1 MGAQLT
7 ADVINDARA
16 TDLVLLAESYGVKMH
31 KQGKDFFG
39 CCPFHSE
46 DTPSFTI
53 FRKGNGPQRFQCFGC
68 GASGDPIEFVRG
80 FEGLKFRDAVRRLV
94 GNLPATGN
102 APTPAAAHVPAEPE
116 EVWTPILPVPDS
128 APMTPDTIRRK
139 IKGQWASV
147 KASRRWDY
155 RDANGDVLGYVFR
168 FDMPGGGKEVLPLV
182 WAVSSLTG
190 EMQWRWISFPKP
202 RPLYGLDKLAEN
214 PNALVI
220 LVEGEKAADAAQELF
235 IANGLPMQDLVA
247 VSWPGGGKAVKHV
260 DWSPL
265 AGRAVA
271 LWPDADQ
278 KPYPANHERAG
289 VTMPFLEQPG
299 TTAMLDVW
307 QAIRETAARV
317 KFILPPANVPDGWD
331 LADPPPPGFDLR
343 QHIKHH
349 TMHADAVER
358 RFSLVTSLA
367 ADDTVVPIWFVPAVT
382 PAELRRAA
390 FAAEVVAFSMPDL
403 GGRIDPRGVQLRPFA
418 GIDGLRAALKEAR
431 QFLPAAHLRVLLPAE
446 LGDEAVEVAEGAGA
460 SIEALKVG
468 ECWVDN
474 VWRAAGLQEPVGEA
488 GDDEHEDAL
497 LGTVEPA
504 AAPERTPDPA
514 DHDDDIW
521 NNPNFRILG
530 HKRKSYF
537 FYQCG
542 KRQVLEYAGRE
553 LSTTASLIEL
563 APLDW
568 WKQRY
573 PGGSGG
579 IDRDA
584 AFNALVRIAEQ
595 RGVYDDTRRRGCGA
609 WWDRGRFV
617 VHLGDR
623 LLVDGLVVP
632 LGAIKSAYVYEAA
645 PLFAEIGDVPLSS
658 EEGGRLL
665 EIAKRFRWEK
675 AVSADLLCGW
685 VFLAPICGALKW
697 RPHVWLTG
705 SAGSGKTTLVADFA
719 HKLIPEGVTVF
730 GNGDSSEAGFRQELD
745 SNARPIMIDES
756 ESDDL
761 KARSRVED
769 VIAML
774 RQSSSDSGA
783 KTYRG
788 TAGGKSMS
796 FLVRSMA
803 MLSSIGVALK
813 QQQDVER
820 IAVLALKS
828 KRDDDGA
835 AADWP
840 AIKAGLRWIAE
851 DGLISER
858 VFRRA
863 IDMIQTI
870 SEAIDRFSEAIA
882 DHEAF
887 GTQRHGDQYGTLLA
901 GCWCLTHDRAP
912 SVEEAAGVVAG
923 HDWGEHQAKHG
934 EEPEELM
941 ATLLGC
947 PVVLERGVRTS
958 IGVLIAIAAGRPA
971 EDERL
976 GDLTHREAN
985 AQLHTYG
992 MKVTAGVLR
1001 VHPSNKQ
1008 LEQLLAGT
1016 KFAAGLHERMKR
1028 VKGADTWGGR
1038 TFRIGEASKNGVHI
1052 PIDTVFAASDEEAMA
1067 SSGAARPLPVPAP
1080 F

>member
-1 MGAQLT
+1 MSAMAFQQDTPERVASALSILDAGDRELWVRMAFAVKDALGEAGRDVWLDWSST
-7 ADVINDARA
+7 ADNFDERAALATWKSSKAGGAVRAGTLFFEARQLGWHDDARPVQINPAEAERRRVERDARDARDARA
-16 TDLVLLAESYGVKMH
+16 AAELAAERAEAAERANAIWNGASANVADHPYVV
-31 KQGKDFFG
+31 
-39 CCPFHSE
+39 
-46 DTPSFTI
+46 
-53 FRKGNGPQRFQCFGC
+53 RKGGLGFG
-68 GASGDPIEFVRG
+68 A
-80 FEGLKFRDAVRRLV
+80 LVRR
-94 GNLPATGN
+94 GP
-102 APTPAAAHVPAEPE
+102 
-116 EVWTPILPVPDS
+116 W
-128 APMTPDTIRRK
+128 
-139 IKGQWASV
+139 Q
-147 KASRRWDY
+147 
-155 RDANGDVLGYVFR
+155 
-168 FDMPGGGKEVLPLV
+168 
-182 WAVSSLTG
+182 
-190 EMQWRWISFPKP
+190 
-202 RPLYGLDKLAEN
+202 
-214 PNALVI
+214 
-220 LVEGEKAADAAQELF
+220 
-235 IANGLPMQDLVA
+235 QD
-247 VSWPGGGKAVKHV
+247 G
-260 DWSPL
+260 
-265 AGRAVA
+265 
-271 LWPDADQ
+271 WPDALLTPIFDRDQ
-278 KPYPANHERAG
+278 RLMSIEAISAAG
-289 VTMPFLEQPG
+289 EKRSLRGGQKAGGFC
-299 TTAMLDVW
+299 
-307 QAIRETAARV
+307 AI
-317 KFILPPANVPDGWD
+317 
-331 LADPPPPGFDLR
+331 
-343 QHIKHH
+343 
-349 TMHADAVER
+349 R
-358 RFSLVTSLA
+358 RFSDGA
-367 ADDTVVPIWFVPAVT
+367 AKEVVVAEGVATAAACADATGRPAV
-382 PAELRRAA
+382 AA
-390 FAAEVVAFSMPDL
+390 FCKSN
-403 GGRIDPRGVQLRPFA
+403 
-418 GIDGLRAALKEAR
+418 LRAAAEAVRAIRPDIAIIIAADLGAEREAR
-431 QFLPAAHLRVLLPAE
+431 QAAAAVGGYVAVPAGVEGDGADFWDVWSQRGPDECGRQLLGVLRGDPVAPEATETAPA
-446 LGDEAVEVAEGAGA
+446 G
-460 SIEALKVG
+460 
-468 ECWVDN
+468 
-474 VWRAAGLQEPVGEA
+474 
-488 GDDEHEDAL
+488 DAL
-497 LGTVEPA
+497 LDDFAQAMDEIIPTAAA

-530 HKRKSYF
+530 HRRKSYF

-573 PGGSGG
+573 PGNSGG

-645 PLFAEIGDVPLSS
+645 PLFAEIGGVPLSS

-934 EEPEELM
+934 EEPEDLM

-976 GDLTHREAN
+976 RDLTHREAN

>member
-1 MGAQLT
+1 MSAMAFQQDTPERVASALSILDAGDRELWVRMAFAVKDALGEAGRDVWLDWSRT
-7 ADVINDARA
+7 ADNFDERAALATWKSSKAGGAVRAGTLFFEARQRGWHDDARPVQVDPAEAERRRVERAERDARA
-16 TDLVLLAESYGVKMH
+16 AAELEAQRAAAAERAAAIWGAAEPAVSHPYLDAKGILSHGTRVGRWDVVDRATGEVKTLDERALLIPA
-31 KQGKDFFG
+31 QDFDGRIWTLECILTEPLPDGRNKLFLRG
-39 CCPFHSE
+39 GAKSGHFFRIGDRPVERHGRPIFVVSE
-46 DTPSFTI
+46 GFAT
-53 FRKGNGPQRFQCFGC
+53 
-68 GASGDPIEFVRG
+68 GASIHECTRHQVIVCF
-80 FEGLKFRDAVRRLV
+80 DA
-94 GNLPATGN
+94 GNL
-102 APTPAAAHVPAEPE
+102 APVARELRVRHPE
-116 EVWTPILPVPDS
+116 
-128 APMTPDTIRRK
+128 A
-139 IKGQWASV
+139 
-147 KASRRWDY
+147 
-155 RDANGDVLGYVFR
+155 
-168 FDMPGGGKEVLPLV
+168 
-182 WAVSSLTG
+182 
-190 EMQWRWISFPKP
+190 
-202 RPLYGLDKLAEN
+202 
-214 PNALVI
+214 VI
-220 LVEGEKAADAAQELF
+220 L
-235 IANGLPMQDLVA
+235 
-247 VSWPGGGKAVKHV
+247 
-260 DWSPL
+260 
-265 AGRAVA
+265 
-271 LWPDADQ
+271 
-278 KPYPANHERAG
+278 
-289 VTMPFLEQPG
+289 
-299 TTAMLDVW
+299 
-307 QAIRETAARV
+307 
-317 KFILPPANVPDGWD
+317 
-331 LADPPPPGFDLR
+331 
-343 QHIKHH
+343 
-349 TMHADAVER
+349 
-358 RFSLVTSLA
+358 LA
-367 ADDTVVPIWFVPAVT
+367 ADNDQFGARNSGM
-382 PAELRRAA
+382 EAA
-390 FAAEVVAFSMPDL
+390 RKAAAEVGGLVALPEFADL
-403 GGRIDPRGVQLRPFA
+403 
-418 GIDGLRAALKEAR
+418 DGNPTDFNDLHQR
-431 QFLPAAHLRVLLPAE
+431 
-446 LGDEAVEVAEGAGA
+446 EGAIA
-460 SIEALKVG
+460 VIEQIV
-468 ECWVDN
+468 
-474 VWRAAGLQEPVGEA
+474 AGLKSEPIVP
-488 GDDEHEDAL
+488 
-497 LGTVEPA
+497 EPA
-504 AAPERTPDPA
+504 AAPVAGDALLADFEQAMDETSAGGAGAPERAPDPA

-632 LGAIKSAYVYEAA
+632 LGDIKSAYVYEAA